1 MPYSLISLY
10 YSIRVLVYAIPIPCK
25 YYINV
30 SFGSYFVKASAIFS
44 VLGVCYTTSLL
55 RNTILS
61 RINISLILI
70 CFALLCNFQVLASSS
85 AIALSIIKIGVFV
98 LLSRSFTSFLNRL
111 GENPRFRVSIRIG
124 TSIGLDRSGS
134 ILDRSRPKIL
144 SEPPLPTYLL
154 SFYYNYN
161 L

>member
-1 MPYSLISLY
+1 MQHYRHNRIMLI
-10 YSIRVLVYAIPIPCK
+10 RTHHPRTP
-25 YYINV
+25 
-30 SFGSYFVKASAIFS
+30 
-44 VLGVCYTTSLL
+44 
-55 RNTILS
+55 
-61 RINISLILI
+61 RI
-70 CFALLCNFQVLASSS
+70 
-85 AIALSIIKIGVFV
+85 
-98 LLSRSFTSFLNRL
+98 RL

-144 SEPPLPTYLL
+144 SEPRLLTYLL